1 MNASELRLVTKYQA
15 NRVLKLILE
24 VHPYY
29 EGDQFATLL
38 LMLTNHLYDKN
49 MERLRRYRRNYFRKA
64 DTVATLA
71 LAGDIDS
78 LLEYIYPPEEEST
91 YRHAVRQVKTRLEAL
106 RELME
111 S

>member
-1 MNASELRLVTKYQA
+1 
-15 NRVLKLILE
+15 
-24 VHPYY
+24 
-29 EGDQFATLL
+29 
-38 LMLTNHLYDKN
+38 MLTNHLYDKN

-64 DTVATLA
+64 HTLATLA

-78 LLEYIYPPEEEST
+78 LLDYIYTPEQNSSN
-91 YRHAVRQVKTRLEAL
+91 YRHVVQPVKTRLEAL